1 MSGIWP
7 WVALALLGA
16 YHGLNPG
23 MGWLFALSLGLQE
36 KTRLAV
42 LKALVPISL
51 GHAVAILLTILGLRI
66 VQETVSPGVL
76 RIAVAAALFGMG
88 LYRLLRARH
97 PRGGGMRVGFGD
109 LFFWSFL
116 MAAAHGAGLMLA
128 PILLAQPM
136 PDMNHS
142 LHSLHNGSR
151 AVTGL
156 SVHVLG
162 LAVMVHTLG
171 LLLVSGTLAL
181 VVYQSYET
189 SGLRLLQR
197 AWFNFDLLWAVALF
211 VAGIAAL
218 FL

>member
-1 MSGIWP
+1 MSGAWP
-7 WVALALLGA
+7 WVTLALLGA

-42 LKALVPISL
+42 FKALLPISL
-51 GHAVAILLTILGLRI
+51 GHAAAVSLTILGLRI
-66 VQETVSPGVL
+66 VQEALSPGAL
-76 RIAVAAALFGMG
+76 RIGVAAVLMGMG
-88 LYRLLRARH
+88 LYRLFRSRH
-97 PRGGGMRVGFGD
+97 PRGGGMKAGFGD

-136 PDMNHS
+136 AGMNHS
-142 LHSLHNGSR
+142 VHGGGP
-151 AVTGL
+151 AIVGL
-156 SVHVLG
+156 SASVLV
-162 LAVMVHTLG
+162 LAVVVHTLG
-171 LLLVSGTLAL
+171 LLVVSGTLAL

-197 AWFNFDLLWAVALF
+197 AWFNFDLLWAIALF

>member
-1 MSGIWP
+1 MSTAWP
-7 WVALALLGA
+7 WVTLALLGA

-42 LKALVPISL
+42 FKALLPISL
-51 GHAVAILLTILGLRI
+51 GHAAAISLTILGLRI
-66 VQETVSPGVL
+66 VQEALSPGVL
-76 RIAVAAALFGMG
+76 RLAVAAILMGLG
-88 LYRLLRARH
+88 LYRLFRSRH
-97 PRGGGMRVGFGD
+97 PRGGGMRAGFGD

-136 PDMNHS
+136 TGMDHS
-142 LHSLHNGSR
+142 LHGGTP
-151 AVTGL
+151 AVGL
-156 SVHVLG
+156 SARVLA
-162 LAVMVHTLG
+162 LAVVVHTFG
-171 LLLVSGTLAL
+171 LLLVSGALAL

-197 AWFNFDLLWAVALF
+197 AWFNFDLLWAIALF
-211 VAGIAAL
+211 IAGIAAL
-218 FL
+218 LL